1 MSLQSS
7 SNGPSPHPDSTFRSL
22 SEAPL
27 LFPVQESMG
36 ETQEELVIPSP
47 AESSCPSLPTGEE
60 EQGCGSLQ
68 GGRPSEDDT
77 MQEEA
82 ESDPQPHHPPLGD
95 SPSFSPPSSPLQVG
109 GAERGRTAE
118 SVMHRRVRDAA
129 QDERRQSKPVPST
142 VQCSFHAREP
152 GKW

>member
-1 MSLQSS
+1 MSLQPS
-7 SNGPSPHPDSTFRSL
+7 SNGPSPHPDSTSRSL

-27 LFPVQESMG
+27 LFPVQASMG
-36 ETQEELVIPSP
+36 ETQEELMIPSP

-68 GGRPSEDDT
+68 GRRPPEDDA

-82 ESDPQPHHPPLGD
+82 ESDLQSHHPPLGD